1 MNESKNNSISNT
13 LKATKQRRKSLAC
26 KTYELKFDMSHISNN
41 KLDKINQL
49 FRESKWLY
57 NHILSLNENK
67 EFNIFKFNPLIEKV
81 ITLDKDKNKVE
92 KDLEIIGSQ
101 IKQSVHNRM
110 LDSINGLAKLKAK
123 GYKVGKLKFKSHLNS
138 IPLKQAGVTYKFSK
152 NKNQVKIQN
161 IKSWYRINGLK
172 QIPKDAEFANATLVK
187 RNGMI
192 IYGEFVY

>member
-1 MNESKNNSISNT
+1 MNESKNNSISKS
-13 LKATKQRRKSLAC
+13 LKATRQRRKSLAC